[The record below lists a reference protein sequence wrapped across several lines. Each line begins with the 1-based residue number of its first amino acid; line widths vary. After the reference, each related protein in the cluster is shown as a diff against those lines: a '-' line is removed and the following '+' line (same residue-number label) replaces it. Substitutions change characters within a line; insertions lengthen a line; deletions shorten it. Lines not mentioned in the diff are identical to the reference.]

1 MGAKSV
7 STIMV
12 LFGCLIIAVNVI
24 GWLIAQGITGS
35 FLTIMPE
42 NAIIYTI
49 ATIVL
54 SILMIFFGLNSG
66 KQKKM
71 VRVD

>member
-1 MGAKSV
+1 MGTKSI

-12 LFGCLIIAVNVI
+12 LFGLIIIAVNVV

-54 SILMIFFGLNSG
+54 SILMILFGLNAG
-66 KQKKM
+66 KKKKM
-71 VRVD
+71 VRVE

>member
-1 MGAKSV
+1 MGTRSV

-12 LFGCLIIAVNVI
+12 LFGSLIIAVNVI

-54 SILMIFFGLNSG
+54 SILMIIFGLGAG
-66 KQKKM
+66 KKKKM
-71 VRVD
+71 VRID

>member
-1 MGAKSV
+1 MGTKSI

-12 LFGCLIIAVNVI
+12 LFGLIIIAVNVV

-54 SILMIFFGLNSG
+54 SILMILFGLNAG
-66 KQKKM
+66 KKKKM